1 LHDVRKHHCAGA
13 YIVHMT
19 AAMAAASAVEGRS
32 MHPQIANSFI
42 SLLVQRERPAS
53 RKRFWLFR
61 LIGRA

>member
-1 LHDVRKHHCAGA
+1 
-13 YIVHMT
+13 MT
-19 AAMAAASAVEGRS
+19 AAMAAAFAVEGRS

-42 SLLVQRERPAS
+42 SLMAHRERPAP